1 MTRNTR
7 IGYTLKPPCRTG
19 NDVCD
24 LYLEVN
30 SSRRNQIS
38 PTLYNVYT
46 QCIVHIPSRCARARE
61 VLIASYCR
69 ENGYSRSSSVFLD
82 PPYHSPLL
90 LLFLPQLLV
99 WPYTRMR
106 MLLWNS
112 YGPTCLFSAGQS
124 GRGYFGQNLE
134 VMEN

>member
-1 MTRNTR
+1 MTRNIR

-19 NDVCD
+19 ND
-24 LYLEVN
+24 LEVN
-30 SSRRNQIS
+30 LNTRNQIS

-90 LLFLPQLLV
+90 LLFLP
-99 WPYTRMR
+99 
-106 MLLWNS
+106 
-112 YGPTCLFSAGQS
+112 
-124 GRGYFGQNLE
+124 
-134 VMEN
+134 